1 MQPLVIFRFLGLLLT
16 GFSFTM
22 LPPVWVDY
30 LYQENAGAPFL
41 HAFGWVLA
49 AGLLLF
55 LAFFKHKKEL
65 RLHDGFLVVALFWI
79 VLGVVGSLPL
89 YLSLGDRLSLTD
101 VIFESISGLTTTGAT
116 ILTGLDQLPHAILF
130 YRQFLQWLGGMG
142 IVVLA
147 IAVMPMLGIGG
158 MQIHRAE
165 MPGPVKD
172 AKLTPRITETAKALW
187 YLYLGL
193 TISCGL
199 AYWLAGMNPFD
210 AIAHAFSTV
219 SIGGFST
226 HDASIGYFNSTTI
239 EMIAVVF
246 MLLSGVNFAL
256 HFTAFRRRS
265 LSPYLKDAEFGAYL
279 LILSLASLIIIAY
292 LYYSGTF
299 DSISESFFEGL
310 FQVVSIGTTTGYT
323 TREYYVWPGF
333 LPVLLLYI
341 SYIGGCAGS
350 TAGGI
355 KVIRV
360 LVLLKQGVR
369 ELRRLV
375 HPSAQF
381 AIKIGRKPVADP
393 VIEAVWGFFAAYFA
407 ISALMMLL
415 LMASGLNQ
423 DTAFSAVAACLNNL
437 GPGLDQVGKN
447 FAAINDFAKWVLC
460 AAMLLG
466 RVEIFT
472 LLVLVSPAFWRK

>member
-1 MQPLVIFRFLGLLLT
+1 MQPLVIFRFLGLLLMA
-16 GFSFTM
+16 FSLTM
-22 LPPVWVDY
+22 LPPIGVDY
-30 LYQENAGAPFL
+30 LYQENATRPFL
-41 HAFGWVLA
+41 YAFGWVLA
-49 AGLLLF
+49 GGVLLF
-55 LAFFKHKKEL
+55 LSCFKQKKEL
-65 RLHDGFLVVALFWI
+65 RLHDGFLLVVLFWI
-79 VLGVVGSLPL
+79 LLGVVGSLPL
-89 YLSLGDRLSLTD
+89 YLSLGDRLSLSD
-101 VIFESISGLTTTGAT
+101 AVFESISGLTTTGAT

-130 YRQFLQWLGGMG
+130 YRQFLQWLGGMS
-142 IVVLA
+142 IIVLA

-165 MPGPVKD
+165 ISGAVKE

-199 AYWLAGMNPFD
+199 AYWLAGMNAFD
-210 AIAHAFSTV
+210 AVAHAFSTV

-226 HDASIGYFNSTTI
+226 HDASIGYFNSTAI

-256 HFTAFRRRS
+256 HFTAIHRRS
-265 LSPYLKDAEFGAYL
+265 LSPYLKDTEFGTYL
-279 LILSLASLIIIAY
+279 LILFLASLIIIVA
-292 LYYSGTF
+292 LYHSAIF
-299 DSISESFFEGL
+299 DSFSESFFEGL
-310 FQVVSIGTTTGYT
+310 FEVVSIGTTTGFT
-323 TREYYVWPGF
+323 THEYAVWPGF
-333 LPVLLLYI
+333 LPVLLMYI

-350 TAGGI
+350 SAGGI

-360 LVLLKQGVR
+360 LVLLKQCLR

-381 AIKIGRKPVADP
+381 AIKIGRKPVADS
-393 VIEAVWGFFAAYFA
+393 VIVAVWGYFAAYFA
-407 ISALMMLL
+407 LSALMMLL

-466 RVEIFT
+466 RLEIFT